1 MFRLLRGFWRWRD
14 GWSVQ
19 IVLSCWLWLIL
30 RLVVILIVLLR
41 LGSMRRAG
49 KMLSELIKRKMQPK
63 GTRLINLSTFIHL
76 SNSKQM
82 SDFPRE
88 CPDLV
93 FVLADRLSD

>member
-1 MFRLLRGFWRWRD
+1 MIGMML
-14 GWSVQ
+14 
-19 IVLSCWLWLIL
+19 
-30 RLVVILIVLLR
+30 VLLR
-41 LGSMRRAG
+41 LGSLRRAR